1 MDFNL
6 ENFKVQGIKFNYY
19 FVCKRK
25 LWLFNK
31 GITMEDTSDRV
42 MEGKTV
48 HEDSYSRLKTRE
60 VLIDDM
66 LRLDIMDKEFVREIK
81 ITSKMES
88 VDKMQLL
95 YYLYYLKQLGVEKKG
110 VLNYVKERRNEIVE
124 LDEKSELEIE
134 KTLVDIDKILNKDKP
149 PEVIKFPYCKKCAY
163 YQFCFVKE
171 VQ

>member
-1 MDFNL
+1 MKFNL
-6 ENFKVQGIKFNYY
+6 EDFKVQGIKFNYY

-25 LWLFNK
+25 LWLFSK
-31 GITMEDTSDRV
+31 GISMENNSDRV

-60 VLIDDM
+60 VLIDDI
-66 LRLDIMDKEFVREIK
+66 LRLDIMDKDFVREIK
-81 ITSKMES
+81 ITSKMEN

-95 YYLYYLKQLGVEKKG
+95 YYLYYLKQLGLQKKG

-124 LDEKSELEIE
+124 LDEKSEEEIE
-134 KTLVDIDKILNKDKP
+134 KVLIDINKILNESRP
-149 PEVIKFPYCKKCAY
+149 PQIVKFPYCKKCSY

-171 VQ
+171 AE

>member
-1 MDFNL
+1 MEFNL
-6 ENFKVQGIKFNYY
+6 EDFKVQGIKFNYY

-25 LWLFNK
+25 LWLFSR
-31 GITMEDTSDRV
+31 GITMENNSGRV

-66 LRLDIMDKEFVREIK
+66 LRLDIMDKDFVREIK
-81 ITSKMES
+81 ITSKMEN

-95 YYLYYLKQLGVEKKG
+95 YYLYYLKKLGIEKKG
-110 VLNYVKERRNEIVE
+110 ILNYVKEKRNEVVE
-124 LDEKSELEIE
+124 LDKKSELQIE
-134 KTLVDIDKILNKDKP
+134 KALVEIKKILNKDKP
-149 PEVIKFPYCKKCAY
+149 PRIVKFPYCKKCAY

-171 VQ
+171 AE

>member
-31 GITMEDTSDRV
+31 GITMENTSDRV

-81 ITSKMES
+81 ITSKMEI

-95 YYLYYLKQLGVEKKG
+95 YYLYYLKQLGIKKKG

-134 KTLVDIDKILNKDKP
+134 KTLVDIDKILNKNEP
-149 PEVIKFPYCKKCAY
+149 PEVIKLPYCKKCAY

>member
-1 MDFNL
+1 MKFNL

-81 ITSKMES
+81 ITSKMEG

-124 LDEKSELEIE
+124 LDKKSELEIE

-149 PEVIKFPYCKKCAY
+149 PRIIKLSYCKKCAY

-171 VQ
+171 A